1 MAPPDPTT
9 PGPQTSEETGIRMRQ
24 INRLIAYLVAGLLAV
39 LIAGM
44 ISQERLIGYDDRE
57 SVLVFALI
65 LGAINAYIRP
75 VIQLL
80 TLPISCLTFGLFSVV
95 VNAALFG
102 LAAALVPGITVT
114 ILGALVGAVITSV
127 LSGIIFSILD
137 EK

>member
-1 MAPPDPTT
+1 
-9 PGPQTSEETGIRMRQ
+9 MRH

-44 ISQERLIGYDDRE
+44 ISQERLIDYDDRE
-57 SVLVFALI
+57 AVLIFALV

-80 TLPISCLTFGLFSVV
+80 TLPLSCLTFGLFSVV
-95 VNAALFG
+95 VNVALFG
-102 LAAALVPGITVT
+102 LAAYLVPGITVT
-114 ILGALVGAVITSV
+114 LLGAIVGAVITSV
-127 LSGIIFSILD
+127 LSGIMFSILD

>member
-1 MAPPDPTT
+1 
-9 PGPQTSEETGIRMRQ
+9 MRH
-24 INRLIAYLVAGLLAV
+24 INRLIAYLVAGLLSV
-39 LIAGM
+39 LIAGF

-57 SVLVFALI
+57 SVLVFALV

-80 TLPISCLTFGLFSVV
+80 TLPLTCLTFGLFSIV

-102 LAAALVPGITVT
+102 LAAWLVPGITVSV
-114 ILGALVGAVITSV
+114 LGALVGAVITGI

-137 EK
+137 ER

>member
-1 MAPPDPTT
+1 
-9 PGPQTSEETGIRMRQ
+9 MRH

-57 SVLVFALI
+57 SVLIFALI

-114 ILGALVGAVITSV
+114 ILGALVGAVITSI